1 MEALVFALV
10 AIMKLFR
17 TEEKMVP
24 EPLQFRP
31 FDIQALNHV
40 YNGRVES
47 SNRPS
52 ARHESYA
59 AQALS

>member
-1 MEALVFALV
+1 MEALIFALV
-10 AIMKLFR
+10 AFIKLFR
-17 TEEKMVP
+17 REEKMVP
-24 EPLQFRP
+24 EPLLFRP
-31 FDIQALNHV
+31 FDIQALKNV
-40 YNGRVES
+40 YNGRVAS

>member
-10 AIMKLFR
+10 AIIKLFR
-17 TEEKMVP
+17 PDEKIVP
-24 EPLQFRP
+24 EPTQFRP
-31 FDIQALNHV
+31 FDIQALKHV
-40 YNGRVES
+40 YKGRVDS